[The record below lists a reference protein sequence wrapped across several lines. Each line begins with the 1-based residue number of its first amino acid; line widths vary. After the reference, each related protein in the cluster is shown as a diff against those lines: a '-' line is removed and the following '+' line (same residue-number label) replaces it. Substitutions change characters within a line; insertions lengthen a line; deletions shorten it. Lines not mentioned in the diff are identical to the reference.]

1 MQIKSQMGQN
11 DPRGEAK
18 LLPSPRIRVDVSG
31 LPAPRVLTLDA
42 IRQKRQELGSRGLIR

>member
-1 MQIKSQMGQN
+1 
-11 DPRGEAK
+11 
-18 LLPSPRIRVDVSG
+18 VSG